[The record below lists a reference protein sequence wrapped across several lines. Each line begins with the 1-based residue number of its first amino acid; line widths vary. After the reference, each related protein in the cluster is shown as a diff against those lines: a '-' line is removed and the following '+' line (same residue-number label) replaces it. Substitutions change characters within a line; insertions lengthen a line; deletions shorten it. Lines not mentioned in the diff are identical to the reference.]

1 MKNSFPVFAVS
12 LSLLLGACQ
21 NEPKPTATAKSPE
34 EKPAVEAPVPKPQPV
49 EPPVAI
55 RFHALRMK
63 DSGRKVFN
71 GYNAE
76 EQSLILALN
85 RIDKANIGRPDTLII
100 PDSFIADRNAYSNF
114 PLNVADLS
122 EVKKMV
128 FFSYPSQ
135 TYAIYENGKLLKW
148 GPTSMGKKSSKTPT
162 GLFFTN
168 WKGKEVRST
177 VDDEWILKWNFN
189 ISNRG
194 GVGWHQYA
202 MPGYP
207 ASHSCLRL
215 YAEEAKF
222 LYDWADQWVLKND
235 QLIAHGTPV
244 IVFGEYP
251 FGHRRPWLNLLEN
264 PDALNISE
272 QEVSDLVA
280 PHLQKILEEQKRS
293 EEVRSNAKTA
303 DTSQTVL

>member
-1 MKNSFPVFAVS
+1 MKNSFPVLTFS
-12 LSLLLGACQ
+12 LAFLLGACQ
-21 NEPKPTATAKSPE
+21 NDPKPTAETISRE
-34 EKPAVEAPVPKPQPV
+34 EKPVEQPSDPKPDAIA
-49 EPPVAI
+49 PPVSI

-71 GYNAE
+71 GYSEE
-76 EQSLILALN
+76 EQALILAMN
-85 RIDKANIGRPDTLII
+85 RIDKANIWRPDTLII
-100 PDSFIADRNAYSNF
+100 PDTFIADRNAYSNF
-114 PLNVADLS
+114 PLTVSDLS
-122 EVKKMV
+122 GVRKMV

-177 VDDEWILKWNFN
+177 VDEEWILKWNFN

-215 YAEEAKF
+215 YADEAKF
-222 LYDWADQWVLKND
+222 LYDWADQWVLKDD

-251 FGHRRPWLNLLEN
+251 FGQRRPWLNLLEN
-264 PDALNISE
+264 PEALDISE
-272 QEVSDLVA
+272 QEVNNLVA

-293 EEVRSNAKTA
+293 EEVRNTTKTA